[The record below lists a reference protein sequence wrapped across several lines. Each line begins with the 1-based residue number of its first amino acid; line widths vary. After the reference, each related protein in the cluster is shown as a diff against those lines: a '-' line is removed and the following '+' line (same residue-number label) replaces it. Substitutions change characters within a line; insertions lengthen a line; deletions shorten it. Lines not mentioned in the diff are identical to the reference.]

1 MGHPAAR
8 YGVSGLY
15 GTHLCIELLET
26 SGKMQVL
33 RLRCAPLRMTN
44 YEGSRENKIACVYH
58 NCGTVHLM
66 IFRLNSS
73 SGHPLYLQ
81 LMEQVRHAV
90 ETGVLQDGDQMPG
103 IRTLAEELVISHNT
117 VAKAYTELEHEGL
130 LELRHGSGAFIAA
143 PRGARS
149 RATKLL
155 EAQGKVREVVEELR
169 GDGFA
174 QDEIRRL
181 FEAQL
186 MQTGTVARRS

>member
-1 MGHPAAR
+1 
-8 YGVSGLY
+8 
-15 GTHLCIELLET
+15 
-26 SGKMQVL
+26 
-33 RLRCAPLRMTN
+33 
-44 YEGSRENKIACVYH
+44 
-58 NCGTVHLM
+58 M

-130 LELRHGSGAFIAA
+130 LELRHGSGAFISA

-149 RATKLL
+149 RAAKLV
-155 EAQGKVREVVEELR
+155 EAQGKVRDVVEELR

-181 FEAQL
+181 FESQL
-186 MQTGTVARRS
+186 MQTKQTVRRS